1 MSTNSRNQILDAALR
16 LVRAAEGRAITL
28 DAVAREVGLTKP
40 GLMYHFP
47 TKRALMLAVVDHVA
61 AQWEE
66 AMLARLGT
74 PLEQATTRERIRAY
88 VEVALDGEFDRA
100 DYAICTDAF
109 YRDFLAETWV
119 ARLEGWFEMGSEVST
134 RDRGRIVAARLVADG
149 YWMAAATDV
158 FCPTSEERRQL
169 LTLVEGLLEEPAP

>member
-1 MSTNSRNQILDAALR
+1 MSSNSRSQILDGALR
-16 LVRAAEGRAITL
+16 LVRAAEGRSITL
-28 DAVAREVGLTKP
+28 EAVAREVGLSKP
-40 GLMYHFP
+40 GVMYHFP

-74 PLEQATTRERIRAY
+74 PLEQASTRERIRAY

-119 ARLEGWFEMGSEVST
+119 ARLEHWFEMGSDVPPA
-134 RDRGRIVAARLVADG
+134 DRGRIVAARLIADG
-149 YWMAAATDV
+149 YWMADATDV
-158 FCPTSEERRQL
+158 FRPTSEDRRQL
-169 LTLVEGLLEEPAP
+169 RALVEELLEEPAS